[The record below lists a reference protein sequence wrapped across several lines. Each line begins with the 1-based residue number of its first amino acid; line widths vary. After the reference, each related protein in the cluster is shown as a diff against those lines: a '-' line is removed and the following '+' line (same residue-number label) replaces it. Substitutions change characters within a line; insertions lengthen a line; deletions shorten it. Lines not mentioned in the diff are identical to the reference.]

1 MRNAV
6 PAKGLA
12 ILNFIGV
19 ITMITVNILANALPI
34 NGMNTGELSDLY
46 PNLFVPAGITF
57 SIWGVIYF
65 LLVSFSIYSLS
76 GAFRNHDKTTM
87 KVVQMGYWFFISCL
101 ANAAWI
107 FAWHY
112 QMVPLSVGIMLVL
125 LTCLC
130 IIYTRLRKLPL
141 LYTAK
146 EYFFLQ
152 LPFGVYL
159 GWITIATIANI
170 TTLLV
175 DIGWNRFGLS
185 EDIWL
190 TIMLIIAVGLTMFI
204 IRLKKDFEYTAVI
217 IWAFVGII
225 IKRNQMDQTHLI
237 GYYAAIVGI
246 IILCISLYIFLRP
259 KNSL

>member
-12 ILNFIGV
+12 ILNLIGLI
-19 ITMITVNILANALPI
+19 ITITANGLANGLPL
-34 NGMNTGELSDLY
+34 NGMTTGELSDLY

-65 LLVSFSIYSLS
+65 LLICFCIYTLV
-76 GAFRNHDKTTM
+76 GVFRNNDKTTM

-101 ANAAWI
+101 ANAGWI

-112 QMVPLSVGIMLVL
+112 RIVPLSVGIMLL
-125 LTCLC
+125 LLISLC
-130 IIYTRLRKLPL
+130 IIYSRLRKLPL
-141 LYTAK
+141 LYTKK

-170 TTLLV
+170 TALLV
-175 DIGWNRFGLS
+175 SLGWNRFGLS

-190 TIMLIIAVGLTMFI
+190 TIMLFIAVALNI
-204 IRLKKDFEYTAVI
+204 YILRKKKDFEYTAVV

-225 IKRNQMDQTHLI
+225 IKRNEMGQIDLI
-237 GYYAAIVGI
+237 GFYTAISGI

-259 KNSL
+259 KNTL